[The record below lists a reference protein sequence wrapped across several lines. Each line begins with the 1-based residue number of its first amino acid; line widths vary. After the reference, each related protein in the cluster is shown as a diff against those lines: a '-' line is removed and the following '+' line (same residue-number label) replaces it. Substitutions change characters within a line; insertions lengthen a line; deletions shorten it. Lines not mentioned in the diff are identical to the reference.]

1 MLQSHWIPACAGMTE
16 CEAGL
21 EKINTI
27 LTPALSLKERE
38 KCGALRKPEHFKVTG
53 FPPARE

>member
-1 MLQSHWIPACAGMTE
+1 MTR

-38 KCGALRKPEHFKVTG
+38 KCRAAKSQPFQRNEEV
-53 FPPARE
+53 